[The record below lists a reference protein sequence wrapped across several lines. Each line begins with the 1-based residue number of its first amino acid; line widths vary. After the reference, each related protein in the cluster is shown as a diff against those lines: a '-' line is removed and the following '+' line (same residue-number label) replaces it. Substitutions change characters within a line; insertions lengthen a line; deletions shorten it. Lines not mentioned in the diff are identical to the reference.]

1 MIEVTADAEIM
12 QNAPTDI
19 TPYGTLKNIEPQ
31 VLILHSSYQ
40 FPVDTDKRKFQQKW
54 LNEYVW
60 LEYSVLKNACFC
72 YACRQFSPTHER
84 DNVFKHT
91 GFSHW
96 KRALESNKG
105 FNKHQSSG
113 MHLNS
118 MAKWAESIE
127 RERTNTSVIE
137 MASGSVLQYRRN
149 YVKKVIEVCI
159 SIHEFLQHD
168 FNIY

>member
-91 GFSHW
+91 GFS
-96 KRALESNKG
+96 
-105 FNKHQSSG
+105 G